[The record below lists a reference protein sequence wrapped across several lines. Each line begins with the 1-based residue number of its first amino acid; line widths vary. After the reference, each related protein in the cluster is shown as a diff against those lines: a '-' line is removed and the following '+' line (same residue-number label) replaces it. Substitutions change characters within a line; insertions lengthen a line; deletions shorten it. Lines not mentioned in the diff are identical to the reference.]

1 MFLEL
6 YEKIKQYLIE
16 NNITMTSEIKEV
28 VDRNIKE
35 VFNEMMPNYDGKF
48 SEMDILLRKC
58 SVNIAQKY
66 NEDANIIYNALTNEL
81 NLLLPK
87 WNSYFDLNN
96 LSNALSDVFIDK
108 YYQDKYENKQLGIK
122 VQSFDEVLINTLDR
136 NVESGVNIDSKESL
150 KKFLIWI
157 FDEFFTKRN
166 IDIFTSRNNSR
177 QYVAMK
183 GKDAILN
190 EMMKKTNIESSLPAA
205 SLENLI
211 KESYINMFVDS
222 SSLEDK
228 KVGNKK

>member
-6 YEKIKQYLIE
+6 YEKIKQYLIK
-16 NNITMTSEIKEV
+16 NNITKTSEIKEV
-28 VDRNIKE
+28 VDNNIKE

-48 SEMDILLRKC
+48 AEMDMLLLKC
-58 SVNIAQKY
+58 SANIAQEY
-66 NEDANIIYNALTNEL
+66 NEDVKVIYNMLTNEL
-81 NLLLPK
+81 NIILPS

-96 LSNALSDVFIDK
+96 LANALSDVFMDK
-108 YYQDKYENKQLGIK
+108 YYQDKYENKQLDIEVK
-122 VQSFDEVLINTLDR
+122 SFDEVLINTLNR

-150 KKFLIWI
+150 NKFLTWI

-183 GKDAILN
+183 GKDGILN
-190 EMMKKTNIESSLPAA
+190 EMMQKTSIQSSLPVAA
-205 SLENLI
+205 LEDLI

-228 KVGNKK
+228 KEGKKK